1 MSKITP
7 EQEKIINSF
16 TCERLSSNKLNKNLI
31 NSFYNEKGQPLVDYL
46 KIKAWEED
54 VDCNISYFLIK
65 DSDDDIALFFSL
77 KCGTLFRPFDQEI
90 YQSKVYTYQ
99 DIMRILAMVKKENT
113 EENKKL
119 ARDILEKYR
128 TSNDEDIRQTIKLL
142 IENGIN
148 AEDALAS
155 FENDKIH
162 EINTYIHRVSETYP
176 AIEIFHFCANDK
188 IRDKWKRYGLS
199 RPMGEVLFWSFIAPK
214 ICEIKKIIGCQY
226 VFLFAADESENEN
239 LINYYNVSLKFERPK
254 DITTAKPYYDFLC
267 SFMCQEI
274 KDLITHQK
282 EYFEHFN
289 PDEDLA

>member
-31 NSFYNEKGQPLVDYL
+31 NSFYNEKGQLLVNYL
-46 KIKAWEED
+46 YSKAWDED
-54 VDCNISYFLIK
+54 VSGSNAYYLIK
-65 DSDDDIALFFSL
+65 DNSGDIALFFSL

-90 YQSKVYTYQ
+90 YQSKVYIYQ
-99 DIMRILAMVKKENT
+99 DIIRILAMVKKENT

-119 ARDILEKYR
+119 AIDILEKYR
-128 TSNDEDIRQTIKLL
+128 TSNGEDIRQTIKLL
-142 IENGIN
+142 IKRGEE
-148 AEDALAS
+148 AKYALAT
-155 FENDKIH
+155 FENDKIR

-214 ICEIKKIIGCQY
+214 IYEIKKIIGCQY
-226 VFLFAADESENEN
+226 VFLFAADASENEN